1 MNTHPSWKKK
11 LCILCLCI
19 ALLCAG
25 CSQTAQTASS
35 SIGESTASEST
46 TQSRETYTY
55 SDYELDDSY
64 DESSAALITLSGDS
78 AESNGTG
85 VTISGSTVT
94 ISREGCYILRGELT
108 DGQIIVDAGDT
119 DQVQLVLDGVSITCS
134 DSSPILVRN
143 ADKVKVTL
151 AADSENTLTDG
162 ASYAEDDD
170 NPDAAL
176 FSKDDLIL
184 NGSGTL
190 TATGNYKHGIAGNDD
205 LVITGGTYNVTS
217 VSHALRGKDSVCIL
231 DGTFNLTSE
240 KDGIQASNTEDAD
253 KGWVQIDGGTYTITS
268 SGDGIQA
275 ETDLTINGGD
285 FTILS
290 GGGAENGPDHT
301 DSMMFGGG
309 GGGRMPGGAQPPEMS
324 GDTQTADGAAQPPEM
339 AEPPADST
347 AQPPELPS
355 ETTDGT
361 ATDSPE
367 MTIGENGDFSFD
379 PAMGFDWDEF
389 DDTSADDS
397 DTTVSTKG
405 LKAGQN
411 LTINGGSF
419 DIDSADDAVHS
430 NYSISIHDGSFTI
443 RTGDDGMHGDAYLTI
458 SGGTINVDES
468 YEGLEAAQIDI
479 SGGTIH
485 VSASDDGLN
494 ADGGGDFDL
503 VDGALVLKE
512 ATTTTEA
519 TESTQAETAEPT
531 QTAANTGQTNSET
544 TDSTEQTGGET
555 SDSTGQSGSETTN
568 SAGQTEGQA
577 QPPQPGGGM
586 GMGIGIPEDNTLINI
601 SGGTLIVQAGVGEN
615 TSVTGG
621 DGIDSNGDITIS
633 GGTVIVFGS
642 EGGADS
648 ALDYDG
654 EASITGGTLA
664 ALGTA
669 GMAQSVEPDDS
680 HAVLMV
686 TWSETQQAGTRLSL
700 CDENGQIVCSLE
712 APISFSSAVIC
723 TESMASGQT
732 LSLYT
737 GGDANS
743 DSQIITM
750 GELTGGTKLCDVTL
764 TDGVTSISSDGSE
777 ASQGF
782 GGMGGGMGGRGG
794 QRPSGQE
801 ETAPPTDGTAPE
813 TQPGS
818 EDSSAAESADVIGQS
833 NS

>member
-25 CSQTAQTASS
+25 CSQTAQTGSS

-78 AESNGTG
+78 AELNGTG
-85 VTISGSTVT
+85 VTISSSTVT
-94 ISREGCYILRGELT
+94 ISREGCYILRGELN

-162 ASYAEDDD
+162 ASYAENDD

-205 LVITGGTYNVTS
+205 LVITGGTYNV
-217 VSHALRGKDSVCIL
+217 
-231 DGTFNLTSE
+231 
-240 KDGIQASNTEDAD
+240 
-253 KGWVQIDGGTYTITS
+253 TS

-309 GGGRMPGGAQPPEMS
+309 GGGRMPGGTQPPEMS
-324 GDTQTADGAAQPPEM
+324 GDTQTADDAAQPPEM

-347 AQPPELPS
+347 VQPPELPS

-361 ATDSPE
+361 TTDSPE
-367 MTIGENGDFSFD
+367 MTIGESGDFSFD

-411 LTINGGSF
+411 LTVNGGSF

-458 SGGTINVDES
+458 SGGTINVDEG

-479 SGGTIH
+479 SSGTIH

-494 ADGGGDFDL
+494 AAGGGDFDL

-512 ATTTTEA
+512 TTTTTEA
-519 TESTQAETAEPT
+519 TESTQAEDAEPT
-531 QTAANTGQTNSET
+531 QTAASTGQTNSET
-544 TDSTEQTGGET
+544 TDSTEQTGSET

-568 SAGQTEGQA
+568 STGQTEGQA

-586 GMGIGIPEDNTLINI
+586 GMGIGIPEDNTLLNI

-686 TWSETQQAGTRLSL
+686 TWSDTQQAGTRLSL

-764 TDGVTSISSDGSE
+764 TDGLTSISSDGSE

>member
-1 MNTHPSWKKK
+1 MNIHPSWKKK
-11 LCILCLCI
+11 LCILCLCA
-19 ALLCAG
+19 ALLCTG
-25 CSQTAQTASS
+25 CSQTAQTGSS
-35 SIGESTASEST
+35 SIGESTASET
-46 TQSRETYTY
+46 TAQSRETYTY

-64 DESSAALITLSGDS
+64 DEGSAALITLSGDS

-217 VSHALRGKDSVCIL
+217 VSHALRGNDSVCIL

-240 KDGIQASNTEDAD
+240 KDGIQASNIEDAD
-253 KGWVQIDGGTYTITS
+253 KGWIQIDGGTYTITS

-309 GGGRMPGGAQPPEMS
+309 GGGRMPGSAQPPEMS

-361 ATDSPE
+361 TTDSPE
-367 MTIGENGDFSFD
+367 MTIGESGDFSFD

-443 RTGDDGMHGDAYLTI
+443 RTGDDGMHGDAYL
-458 SGGTINVDES
+458 
-468 YEGLEAAQIDI
+468 
-479 SGGTIH
+479 
-485 VSASDDGLN
+485 
-494 ADGGGDFDL
+494 
-503 VDGALVLKE
+503 
-512 ATTTTEA
+512 
-519 TESTQAETAEPT
+519 
-531 QTAANTGQTNSET
+531 
-544 TDSTEQTGGET
+544 
-555 SDSTGQSGSETTN
+555 
-568 SAGQTEGQA
+568 
-577 QPPQPGGGM
+577 
-586 GMGIGIPEDNTLINI
+586 
-601 SGGTLIVQAGVGEN
+601 
-615 TSVTGG
+615 
-621 DGIDSNGDITIS
+621 TIS

-782 GGMGGGMGGRGG
+782 GGMGGRGG

-801 ETAPPTDGTAPE
+801 ETVPPTDGTAPE

-818 EDSSAAESADVIGQS
+818 EDSSAAESADLIGQS

>member
-25 CSQTAQTASS
+25 CSQTAQTGSS

-217 VSHALRGKDSVCIL
+217 VSHALRGNDSVCIL

-240 KDGIQASNTEDAD
+240 KDGIQASNIEDAD
-253 KGWVQIDGGTYTITS
+253 KGWIQIDGGTYTITS

-339 AEPPADST
+339 AEPPADGT
-347 AQPPELPS
+347 AQPAESPPS

-367 MTIGENGDFSFD
+367 MTIGESGDFSFD

-458 SGGTINVDES
+458 SGGT
-468 YEGLEAAQIDI
+468 
-479 SGGTIH
+479 
-485 VSASDDGLN
+485 
-494 ADGGGDFDL
+494 
-503 VDGALVLKE
+503 
-512 ATTTTEA
+512 
-519 TESTQAETAEPT
+519 
-531 QTAANTGQTNSET
+531 
-544 TDSTEQTGGET
+544 
-555 SDSTGQSGSETTN
+555 
-568 SAGQTEGQA
+568 
-577 QPPQPGGGM
+577 
-586 GMGIGIPEDNTLINI
+586 
-601 SGGTLIVQAGVGEN
+601 
-615 TSVTGG
+615 
-621 DGIDSNGDITIS
+621 
-633 GGTVIVFGS
+633 VIVFGS

-700 CDENGQIVCSLE
+700 CDKNGQIVCSLE

-782 GGMGGGMGGRGG
+782 GGMGGRGG

-801 ETAPPTDGTAPE
+801 ETVPPTDGTVPE

>member
-1 MNTHPSWKKK
+1 M
-11 LCILCLCI
+11 
-19 ALLCAG
+19 
-25 CSQTAQTASS
+25 
-35 SIGESTASEST
+35 
-46 TQSRETYTY
+46 
-55 SDYELDDSY
+55 
-64 DESSAALITLSGDS
+64 
-78 AESNGTG
+78 
-85 VTISGSTVT
+85 
-94 ISREGCYILRGELT
+94 
-108 DGQIIVDAGDT
+108 
-119 DQVQLVLDGVSITCS
+119 QLVLDGVSITCS

-339 AEPPADST
+339 ARPPADST

-411 LTINGGSF
+411 LTVNGGSF
-419 DIDSADDAVHS
+419 DIDSADDAGPLQLQHF
-430 NYSISIHDGSFTI
+430 H
-443 RTGDDGMHGDAYLTI
+443 
-458 SGGTINVDES
+458 
-468 YEGLEAAQIDI
+468 
-479 SGGTIH
+479 
-485 VSASDDGLN
+485 
-494 ADGGGDFDL
+494 
-503 VDGALVLKE
+503 
-512 ATTTTEA
+512 
-519 TESTQAETAEPT
+519 P
-531 QTAANTGQTNSET
+531 
-544 TDSTEQTGGET
+544 
-555 SDSTGQSGSETTN
+555 
-568 SAGQTEGQA
+568 
-577 QPPQPGGGM
+577 
-586 GMGIGIPEDNTLINI
+586 
-601 SGGTLIVQAGVGEN
+601 
-615 TSVTGG
+615 
-621 DGIDSNGDITIS
+621 
-633 GGTVIVFGS
+633 
-642 EGGADS
+642 
-648 ALDYDG
+648 
-654 EASITGGTLA
+654 
-664 ALGTA
+664 
-669 GMAQSVEPDDS
+669 
-680 HAVLMV
+680 
-686 TWSETQQAGTRLSL
+686 
-700 CDENGQIVCSLE
+700 
-712 APISFSSAVIC
+712 
-723 TESMASGQT
+723 
-732 LSLYT
+732 
-737 GGDANS
+737 
-743 DSQIITM
+743 
-750 GELTGGTKLCDVTL
+750 
-764 TDGVTSISSDGSE
+764 
-777 ASQGF
+777 
-782 GGMGGGMGGRGG
+782 
-794 QRPSGQE
+794 
-801 ETAPPTDGTAPE
+801 
-813 TQPGS
+813 
-818 EDSSAAESADVIGQS
+818 
-833 NS
+833 

>member
-1 MNTHPSWKKK
+1 MNIHPSWKKK

-25 CSQTAQTASS
+25 CSQTAQTGSS

-78 AESNGTG
+78 AESNGTSVTISG
-85 VTISGSTVT
+85 STVTISGSTVT

-217 VSHALRGKDSVCIL
+217 VSHALRGNDSVCIL

-361 ATDSPE
+361 TTDSPE
-367 MTIGENGDFSFD
+367 MTIGESGDFSFD

-411 LTINGGSF
+411 LTI
-419 DIDSADDAVHS
+419 
-430 NYSISIHDGSFTI
+430 
-443 RTGDDGMHGDAYLTI
+443 
-458 SGGTINVDES
+458 
-468 YEGLEAAQIDI
+468 
-479 SGGTIH
+479 
-485 VSASDDGLN
+485 
-494 ADGGGDFDL
+494 
-503 VDGALVLKE
+503 
-512 ATTTTEA
+512 
-519 TESTQAETAEPT
+519 
-531 QTAANTGQTNSET
+531 
-544 TDSTEQTGGET
+544 
-555 SDSTGQSGSETTN
+555 
-568 SAGQTEGQA
+568 
-577 QPPQPGGGM
+577 
-586 GMGIGIPEDNTLINI
+586 
-601 SGGTLIVQAGVGEN
+601 
-615 TSVTGG
+615 
-621 DGIDSNGDITIS
+621 
-633 GGTVIVFGS
+633 TV
-642 EGGADS
+642 
-648 ALDYDG
+648 
-654 EASITGGTLA
+654 
-664 ALGTA
+664 
-669 GMAQSVEPDDS
+669 
-680 HAVLMV
+680 
-686 TWSETQQAGTRLSL
+686 
-700 CDENGQIVCSLE
+700 
-712 APISFSSAVIC
+712 
-723 TESMASGQT
+723 
-732 LSLYT
+732 SLYT
-737 GGDANS
+737 SPSPRD
-743 DSQIITM
+743 
-750 GELTGGTKLCDVTL
+750 
-764 TDGVTSISSDGSE
+764 TS
-777 ASQGF
+777 
-782 GGMGGGMGGRGG
+782 
-794 QRPSGQE
+794 
-801 ETAPPTDGTAPE
+801 
-813 TQPGS
+813 
-818 EDSSAAESADVIGQS
+818 
-833 NS
+833 

>member
-25 CSQTAQTASS
+25 CSQTAQTGSS

-108 DGQIIVDAGDT
+108 DEQIIVDAGDT

-217 VSHALRGKDSVCIL
+217 VSHALRGNDSVCIL

-290 GGGAENGPDHT
+290 GGGAENGPNHT

-309 GGGRMPGGAQPPEMS
+309 GGGRMPGGTQPPEMS

-347 AQPPELPS
+347 VQPPELPS

-361 ATDSPE
+361 TTDSPE
-367 MTIGENGDFSFD
+367 MTIGESGDFSFD
-379 PAMGFDWDEF
+379 PAIGFDWDEF

-411 LTINGGSF
+411 L
-419 DIDSADDAVHS
+419 
-430 NYSISIHDGSFTI
+430 
-443 RTGDDGMHGDAYLTI
+443 
-458 SGGTINVDES
+458 
-468 YEGLEAAQIDI
+468 
-479 SGGTIH
+479 
-485 VSASDDGLN
+485 
-494 ADGGGDFDL
+494 
-503 VDGALVLKE
+503 
-512 ATTTTEA
+512 
-519 TESTQAETAEPT
+519 
-531 QTAANTGQTNSET
+531 
-544 TDSTEQTGGET
+544 
-555 SDSTGQSGSETTN
+555 
-568 SAGQTEGQA
+568 
-577 QPPQPGGGM
+577 
-586 GMGIGIPEDNTLINI
+586 
-601 SGGTLIVQAGVGEN
+601 
-615 TSVTGG
+615 
-621 DGIDSNGDITIS
+621 
-633 GGTVIVFGS
+633 
-642 EGGADS
+642 
-648 ALDYDG
+648 DY
-654 EASITGGTLA
+654 
-664 ALGTA
+664 
-669 GMAQSVEPDDS
+669 
-680 HAVLMV
+680 
-686 TWSETQQAGTRLSL
+686 
-700 CDENGQIVCSLE
+700 
-712 APISFSSAVIC
+712 
-723 TESMASGQT
+723 
-732 LSLYT
+732 
-737 GGDANS
+737 
-743 DSQIITM
+743 
-750 GELTGGTKLCDVTL
+750 
-764 TDGVTSISSDGSE
+764 
-777 ASQGF
+777 
-782 GGMGGGMGGRGG
+782 
-794 QRPSGQE
+794 QRRQL
-801 ETAPPTDGTAPE
+801 
-813 TQPGS
+813 
-818 EDSSAAESADVIGQS
+818 
-833 NS
+833 

>member
-25 CSQTAQTASS
+25 CSQTAQTGSS

-64 DESSAALITLSGDS
+64 DEGSAALITLSGDS

-119 DQVQLVLDGVSITCS
+119 DQVQLVLDGVSIACS

-162 ASYAEDDD
+162 ASYAENDD

-205 LVITGGTYNVTS
+205 LVITGGIYNVTS
-217 VSHALRGKDSVCIL
+217 VSHALRGNDSVCIL

-240 KDGIQASNTEDAD
+240 KDGIQASNIEDAD
-253 KGWVQIDGGTYTITS
+253 KGWIQIDGGTYTITS

-285 FTILS
+285 FTILN

-361 ATDSPE
+361 TTDSPE
-367 MTIGENGDFSFD
+367 MTIGESGDFSFD

-443 RTGDDGMHGDAYLTI
+443 RTGDDGMHGDAYL
-458 SGGTINVDES
+458 
-468 YEGLEAAQIDI
+468 
-479 SGGTIH
+479 
-485 VSASDDGLN
+485 
-494 ADGGGDFDL
+494 
-503 VDGALVLKE
+503 
-512 ATTTTEA
+512 
-519 TESTQAETAEPT
+519 
-531 QTAANTGQTNSET
+531 
-544 TDSTEQTGGET
+544 
-555 SDSTGQSGSETTN
+555 
-568 SAGQTEGQA
+568 
-577 QPPQPGGGM
+577 
-586 GMGIGIPEDNTLINI
+586 
-601 SGGTLIVQAGVGEN
+601 
-615 TSVTGG
+615 
-621 DGIDSNGDITIS
+621 TIS

-723 TESMASGQT
+723 TENMASGQT

-764 TDGVTSISSDGSE
+764 TDGLTSISSDGSE

>member
-64 DESSAALITLSGDS
+64 DEGSAALITLSGDS

-119 DQVQLVLDGVSITCS
+119 DQVQLVLDGVSIICS

-190 TATGNYKHGIAGNDD
+190 IATGNYKHGIAGNDD

-217 VSHALRGKDSVCIL
+217 ISHALRGNDSVCIL

-240 KDGIQASNTEDAD
+240 KDGIQASNTEDTD

-324 GDTQTADGAAQPPEM
+324 GDTQTADGAVQPPEM

-347 AQPPELPS
+347 VQPPELPS

-361 ATDSPE
+361 TTDSPE
-367 MTIGENGDFSFD
+367 MTIGESGDFSFD

-411 LTINGGSF
+411 LTI
-419 DIDSADDAVHS
+419 
-430 NYSISIHDGSFTI
+430 
-443 RTGDDGMHGDAYLTI
+443 

-494 ADGGGDFDL
+494 AAGGGDFDL

-512 ATTTTEA
+512 TTTTTEA
-519 TESTQAETAEPT
+519 TESTQAEDAEPT
-531 QTAANTGQTNSET
+531 QTAASTGQTNSET
-544 TDSTEQTGGET
+544 TDSTEQTSSET

-686 TWSETQQAGTRLSL
+686 TWSDTQQAGTRLSL
-700 CDENGQIVCSLE
+700 CDENGQVVCSLE

-764 TDGVTSISSDGSE
+764 TDGLTSISSDGSE

>member
-1 MNTHPSWKKK
+1 MNIHPSWKKK
-11 LCILCLCI
+11 LCILCLCA
-19 ALLCAG
+19 ALLCTG
-25 CSQTAQTASS
+25 CSQTAQTGSS
-35 SIGESTASEST
+35 SIGESTASET
-46 TQSRETYTY
+46 TAQSQETYTY

-64 DESSAALITLSGDS
+64 DEGSAALITLSGDS

-217 VSHALRGKDSVCIL
+217 VSHALRGNDSVCIL

-240 KDGIQASNTEDAD
+240 KDGIQASNIEDAD
-253 KGWVQIDGGTYTITS
+253 KGWIQIDGGTYTITS

-309 GGGRMPGGAQPPEMS
+309 GGGRMPGSAQPPEMS

-361 ATDSPE
+361 TTDSPE
-367 MTIGENGDFSFD
+367 MTIGESGDFSFD

-443 RTGDDGMHGDAYLTI
+443 RTGDDGMHGDAYL
-458 SGGTINVDES
+458 
-468 YEGLEAAQIDI
+468 
-479 SGGTIH
+479 
-485 VSASDDGLN
+485 
-494 ADGGGDFDL
+494 
-503 VDGALVLKE
+503 
-512 ATTTTEA
+512 
-519 TESTQAETAEPT
+519 
-531 QTAANTGQTNSET
+531 
-544 TDSTEQTGGET
+544 
-555 SDSTGQSGSETTN
+555 
-568 SAGQTEGQA
+568 
-577 QPPQPGGGM
+577 
-586 GMGIGIPEDNTLINI
+586 
-601 SGGTLIVQAGVGEN
+601 
-615 TSVTGG
+615 
-621 DGIDSNGDITIS
+621 TIS

-782 GGMGGGMGGRGG
+782 GGMGGRGG

-801 ETAPPTDGTAPE
+801 ETVPPTDGTAPE

-818 EDSSAAESADVIGQS
+818 EDSSAAESADLIGQS

>member
-25 CSQTAQTASS
+25 CSQTAQTGSS

-64 DESSAALITLSGDS
+64 DEGSAALITLSGDS

-217 VSHALRGKDSVCIL
+217 VSHALRGNDSVCIL

-240 KDGIQASNTEDAD
+240 KDGIQASNIEDAD
-253 KGWVQIDGGTYTITS
+253 KGWIQIDGGTYTITS

-285 FTILS
+285 FTILN

-347 AQPPELPS
+347 VQPPELPS
-355 ETTDGT
+355 ATTDGT

-367 MTIGENGDFSFD
+367 MTIGESGDFSFD

-430 NYSISIHDGSFTI
+430 N
-443 RTGDDGMHGDAYLTI
+443 
-458 SGGTINVDES
+458 
-468 YEGLEAAQIDI
+468 
-479 SGGTIH
+479 
-485 VSASDDGLN
+485 
-494 ADGGGDFDL
+494 
-503 VDGALVLKE
+503 
-512 ATTTTEA
+512 
-519 TESTQAETAEPT
+519 
-531 QTAANTGQTNSET
+531 
-544 TDSTEQTGGET
+544 
-555 SDSTGQSGSETTN
+555 
-568 SAGQTEGQA
+568 
-577 QPPQPGGGM
+577 
-586 GMGIGIPEDNTLINI
+586 
-601 SGGTLIVQAGVGEN
+601 
-615 TSVTGG
+615 
-621 DGIDSNGDITIS
+621 
-633 GGTVIVFGS
+633 
-642 EGGADS
+642 
-648 ALDYDG
+648 
-654 EASITGGTLA
+654 
-664 ALGTA
+664 
-669 GMAQSVEPDDS
+669 
-680 HAVLMV
+680 
-686 TWSETQQAGTRLSL
+686 
-700 CDENGQIVCSLE
+700 
-712 APISFSSAVIC
+712 
-723 TESMASGQT
+723 
-732 LSLYT
+732 
-737 GGDANS
+737 
-743 DSQIITM
+743 
-750 GELTGGTKLCDVTL
+750 
-764 TDGVTSISSDGSE
+764 
-777 ASQGF
+777 
-782 GGMGGGMGGRGG
+782 
-794 QRPSGQE
+794 
-801 ETAPPTDGTAPE
+801 
-813 TQPGS
+813 
-818 EDSSAAESADVIGQS
+818 
-833 NS
+833 